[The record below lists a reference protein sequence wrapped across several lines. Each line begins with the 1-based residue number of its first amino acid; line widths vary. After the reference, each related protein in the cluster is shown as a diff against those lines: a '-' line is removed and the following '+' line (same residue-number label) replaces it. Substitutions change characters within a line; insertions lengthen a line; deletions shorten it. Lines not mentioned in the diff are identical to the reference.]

1 MDHVRRALC
10 VGIDQYSF
18 GSLQGCVKDATR
30 VATVL
35 GKNYDD
41 SPNFECKTLVAPIG
55 AGTDAVTQS
64 ILREQLER
72 LFKDPADVALL
83 HFSGH
88 GTVNNLDG
96 YLVTQDAKK
105 YAEGVA
111 MSEVLK
117 LANDSR
123 AREVVILLDCCFSG
137 NLGNPPAL
145 DNVKALLR
153 EGISILTAGRG
164 DQPSVE
170 NGGGGVF
177 TSLVVDALEG
187 GAADLLGAVSAPAI
201 YAYVEAA
208 LGAWEQRPLFKAHV
222 SQVLVLRCCDPPVD
236 RALLRRLPELFPLPA
251 EDMALDPSY
260 EQSSAK
266 PDPKNVSKFGD
277 LQTLIRVHLV
287 TPVGTQHMYD
297 AAMGSKACRLTSSGR
312 YYWRLAKD
320 GRI

>member
-1 MDHVRRALC
+1 MEA
-10 VGIDQYSF
+10 
-18 GSLQGCVKDATR
+18 
-30 VATVL
+30 VL
-35 GKNYDD
+35 AKNHDG
-41 SPNFECKTLVAPIG
+41 SPNFDCKTLVAPLG
-55 AGTDAVTQS
+55 AGVGVVTRTV
-64 ILREQLER
+64 LREQLER
-72 LFKDPADVALL
+72 LFKDAAEVALL

-105 YAEGVA
+105 YDDGVP
-111 MSEVLK
+111 MSDVLR

-123 AREVVILLDCCFSG
+123 ASEVVILLDCCFSG
-137 NLGNPPAL
+137 NLGNPPAF
-145 DNVKALLR
+145 DNAKALLR

-170 NGGGGVF
+170 TGGGGLF

-208 LGAWEQRPLFKAHV
+208 LGAWDQRPLFKAHV
-222 SQVLVLRCCDPPVD
+222 SQVLVLRCCAPPVD

-260 EQSSAK
+260 EQTSPT
-266 PDPKNVSKFGD
+266 PDAKNVSTFGD
-277 LQTLIRVHLV
+277 LQNLNRVHLV
-287 TPVGTQHMYD
+287 TAVGTQHMYD
-297 AAMGSKACRLTSSGR
+297 AAMQSKACRLTSSGR

-320 GRI
+320 ARI